1 METVGIA
8 RDGSEPGEMERAIL
22 AGADRAGTASTLR
35 IRLLGGFEL
44 RRDGDPLPPL
54 ESARAELA
62 SRQDAAGAQGAP
74 APAGQAPA
82 DGATTTGEQP

>member
-1 METVGIA
+1 MPQDEYDA
-8 RDGSEPGEMERAIL
+8 W
-22 AGADRAGTASTLR
+22 
-35 IRLLGGFEL
+35 
-44 RRDGDPLPPL
+44 L

-62 SRQDAAGAQGAP
+62 SRQDAAGAQCAP